1 MNSEIFEKMKV
12 ARIIMAA
19 FVVLIP
25 FGCMQQPVNQVAKI
39 QQYSPENSVIAH
51 RGTIYWAPELTEA
64 AFRWSRNTGADYLE
78 LDVQRTK
85 DGVLVIIHD
94 KTFKRTTDIS
104 DRFPERTNDLISSFT
119 YEEVMKLDAGSAF
132 NALRPEQA
140 REAFKGQDVLV
151 FEDVFRIAEG
161 KMIKRNSDGTR
172 VFSVDSDGKY
182 KFEYIDD
189 PADAGHRPGIYIETK
204 APENY
209 PGMEEQIY
217 EELTSFGWNPLEDNS
232 LKVNEPYYIDGKVN
246 IGNTRGKILL
256 QTFSRP
262 GMENFQRLFRGEVL
276 TSFLISNPKTNEF
289 AKKEV
294 RDEIITYTL
303 KVGAQFIGTNLGEE
317 NDGLSPVF
325 SEEIRAAG
333 LKCNVYSFNT
343 VAQMEKYFGTG
354 SGSKAA
360 PLLDGMIT
368 NRSDLTIDFYFQH
381 KVRDYK
387 MEWTAEKILED
398 LGY

>member
-1 MNSEIFEKMKV
+1 MKIEG
-12 ARIIMAA
+12 IIIAL
-19 FVVLIP
+19 FIVLIS
-25 FGCMQQPVNQVAKI
+25 FGCMQQPADQVAEI
-39 QQYSPENSVIAH
+39 QKYSPENSVIAH

-94 KTFKRTTDIS
+94 KTFKRTTDIGVT
-104 DRFPERTNDLISSFT
+104 FPERMNDVISSFT

-132 NALRPEQA
+132 NTLRPDQA
-140 REAFKGQDVLV
+140 RGTFAGQDVLV

-161 KMIKRNSDGTR
+161 KVIKRNPDGTR
-172 VFSVDSDGKY
+172 VYSVDAAGKY

-189 PADAGHRPGIYIETK
+189 PADVGHRPGIYIETK
-204 APENY
+204 TPENY

-232 LKVNEPYYIDGKVN
+232 LGVNEPYYVDGKVN
-246 IGNTRGKILL
+246 IGNTKGKILL
-256 QTFSRP
+256 QTFSRK

-294 RDEIITYTL
+294 RDEIINYTRT
-303 KVGAQFIGTNLGEE
+303 VGAQFIGTNLGEE
-317 NDGLSPVF
+317 NDGLSTLF

-343 VAQMEKYFGTG
+343 VGQMEKYFGSG
-354 SGSKAA
+354 SGSEAT
-360 PLLDGMIT
+360 PLVDGMIT
-368 NRSDLTIDFYFQH
+368 NRSDLTIDFYYQR

-387 MEWTAEKILED
+387 MESTPEKILDD

>member
-1 MNSEIFEKMKV
+1 M
-12 ARIIMAA
+12 RIEGIIIAL
-19 FVVLIP
+19 FLILRP
-25 FGCMQQPVNQVAKI
+25 FGCMPQPANQVAEI
-39 QQYSPENSVIAH
+39 QKYTPVNTVIAH

-64 AFRWSRNTGADYLE
+64 AFRWARNTGADYLE

-94 KTFKRTTDIS
+94 KTFKRTTDVGVK
-104 DRFPERTNDLISSFT
+104 FPERVNNGISSFT

-132 NALRPEQA
+132 NSLRPEQA
-140 REAFKGQDVLV
+140 REAFTGQDVLV

-161 KMIKRNSDGTR
+161 KMIKRNPDGTR
-172 VFSVDSDGKY
+172 VFSVDAAGKY

-189 PADAGHRPGIYIETK
+189 PADVGHRPGIYIETK
-204 APENY
+204 TPENY

-232 LKVNEPYYIDGKVN
+232 LKVNEPYNIDGKVN

-256 QTFSRP
+256 QTFSQQ

-294 RDEIITYTL
+294 RDEIINYTL

-317 NDGLSPVF
+317 NEGLSTVF

-333 LKCNVYSFNT
+333 LKCNVYSFNSIR
-343 VAQMEKYFGTG
+343 QMEKYFGTG

-360 PLLDGMIT
+360 PLVDGMIT
-368 NRSDLTIDFYFQH
+368 NRSDLTIDFYYH
-381 KVRDYK
+381 RKVRDYK
-387 MEWTAEKILED
+387 MESTPEKILDD